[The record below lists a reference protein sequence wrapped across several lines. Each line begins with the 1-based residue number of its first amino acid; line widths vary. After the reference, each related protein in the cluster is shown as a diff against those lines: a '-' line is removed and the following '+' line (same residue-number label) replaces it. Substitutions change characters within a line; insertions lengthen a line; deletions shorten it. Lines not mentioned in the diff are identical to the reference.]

1 MGRRIPNANRQGG
14 EKGRFRKEPAFH
26 FVARGAAGNI
36 WRQAA
41 FLFQRLRDGLGHAPL
56 IPKDEPLE
64 YSMIRTLLTT
74 TALVALLST
83 GALAQDSAPATP
95 PATPPADSAMPPV
108 GGIDGA
114 ETFILSQGYTP
125 ADNDSLAS
133 RIMGTQVYTGTG
145 DDAEAI
151 GDINDLVL
159 DSDGSIAAVIVG
171 VGGFLGVGEKNVA
184 VPYSDLQWSTDA
196 DGNSRAVMAT
206 TKDDLAT
213 APDFI
218 WPPDASEATPPLGD
232 NDAGGAMA
240 PAPDAAANTDAE
252 ITPNANDTT
261 NISPDMTTDQPEA
274 SSMAPDP
281 TKMQPLDEA
290 TLTADDLKGIGVFGQ
305 NDEQIGTIGDLVVDA
320 DGKIDAVVV
329 DVGGLLGVG
338 SKPVAVG
345 FDNLQ
350 FAVDASNQR
359 YLFLNA
365 TKEQLDKQPQFNKD
379 TYPQE
384 RDAQRLV
391 VNPNG

>member
-1 MGRRIPNANRQGG
+1 
-14 EKGRFRKEPAFH
+14 
-26 FVARGAAGNI
+26 
-36 WRQAA
+36 
-41 FLFQRLRDGLGHAPL
+41 
-56 IPKDEPLE
+56 
-64 YSMIRTLLTT
+64 MIRTLLTT

-95 PATPPADSAMPPV
+95 PATPPADNAMPPV

-196 DGNSRAVMAT
+196 DGNNRAVMAT

-240 PAPDAAANTDAE
+240 PAPDADGPPPCPAGSPSTASTGRCWRFPCAA
-252 ITPNANDTT
+252 
-261 NISPDMTTDQPEA
+261 SPGTSWARQRSSCTRSGA
-274 SSMAPDP
+274 SCTGCRVSRGGV
-281 TKMQPLDEA
+281 A
-290 TLTADDLKGIGVFGQ
+290 T
-305 NDEQIGTIGDLVVDA
+305 
-320 DGKIDAVVV
+320 
-329 DVGGLLGVG
+329 
-338 SKPVAVG
+338 S
-345 FDNLQ
+345 
-350 FAVDASNQR
+350 R
-359 YLFLNA
+359 RA
-365 TKEQLDKQPQFNKD
+365 TSS
-379 TYPQE
+379 
-384 RDAQRLV
+384 
-391 VNPNG
+391 

>member
-1 MGRRIPNANRQGG
+1 
-14 EKGRFRKEPAFH
+14 
-26 FVARGAAGNI
+26 
-36 WRQAA
+36 
-41 FLFQRLRDGLGHAPL
+41 
-56 IPKDEPLE
+56 
-64 YSMIRTLLTT
+64 MIRTLLTT

-83 GALAQDSAPATP
+83 GALAQESAPATP
-95 PATPPADSAMPPV
+95 PAAPPADSALPPV

-114 ETFILSQGYTP
+114 QTFTLSQGYTP

-133 RIMGTQVYTGTG
+133 RVMGTKVYTGTG
-145 DDAEAI
+145 DDAEVI

-159 DSDGSIAAVIVG
+159 DSDGTIAAVIVG

-184 VPYSDLQWSTDA
+184 VPYADLQWSTAA
-196 DGNSRAVMAT
+196 DGSNRAVMTT

-232 NDAGGAMA
+232 AGPSSNDAGSAMTPA
-240 PAPDAAANTDAE
+240 PAPAAEAPGADAAV
-252 ITPNANDTT
+252 TPNANDTT
-261 NISPDMTTDQPEA
+261 NISPDLTTDRPEA
-274 SSMAPDP
+274 GKAPDP
-281 TKMQPLDEA
+281 SKMQPLDEA

-329 DVGGLLGVG
+329 DVGGFLGVG

-350 FAVDASNQR
+350 FAVDANNQR

-365 TKEQLDKQPQFNKD
+365 TKEQLDQQPQFNKD